1 MPNKAGLAQRFFG
14 APFEKLSHLEQ
25 RVIHDV
31 VERRRTT
38 RNVGKVVDEGL
49 TFGQR
54 VADRVAEFGGSW
66 TFIITFCPPS

>member
-66 TFIITFCPPS
+66 TSIITFCPPS